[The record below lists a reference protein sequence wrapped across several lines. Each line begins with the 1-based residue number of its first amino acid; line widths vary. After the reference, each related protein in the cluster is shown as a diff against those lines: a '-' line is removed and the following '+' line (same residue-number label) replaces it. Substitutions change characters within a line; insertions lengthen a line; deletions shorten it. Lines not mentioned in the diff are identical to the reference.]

1 VLLWVWFRHHPVYQT
16 EVVLYPL
23 VERPCP
29 PLNFQGEVVK
39 IPSPQPLARG
49 AGEGL

>member
-29 PLNFQGEVVK
+29 PLNAWRRDGRVV
-39 IPSPQPLARG
+39 INNA
-49 AGEGL
+49 E